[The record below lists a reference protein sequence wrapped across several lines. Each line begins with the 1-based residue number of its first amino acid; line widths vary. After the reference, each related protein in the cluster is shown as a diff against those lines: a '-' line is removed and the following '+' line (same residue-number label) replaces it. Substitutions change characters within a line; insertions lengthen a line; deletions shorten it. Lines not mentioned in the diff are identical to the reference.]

1 MPKSETL
8 TEDLN
13 RFLNFPNKELR
24 EMAQLSQI
32 SESVSSS
39 YQKIEE
45 VFEKKEIDVNKMVKL
60 KILAVFKPEFLLH
73 KNQHEEILTKIAQS
87 L

>member
-45 VFEKKEIDVNKMVKL
+45 VFEKKKL
-60 KILAVFKPEFLLH
+60 MLIKW
-73 KNQHEEILTKIAQS
+73 
-87 L
+87 